1 MNSLSDFLQ
10 NIKKET
16 SSFVYVCISVYL
28 TSCFYTSHA
37 LFFICVNIS
46 FPYQTNCSLV
56 CSPFHSSRYLSLL
69 DSIHINCFCLLF
81 KKKTIARISF
91 FISGNTNYSKKK
103 KHAIIS
109 ILLLFILKLLPM
121 KSVEGLN

>member
-103 KHAIIS
+103 KEACHHIIPIIVYS
-109 ILLLFILKLLPM
+109 EIITYEI
-121 KSVEGLN
+121 S